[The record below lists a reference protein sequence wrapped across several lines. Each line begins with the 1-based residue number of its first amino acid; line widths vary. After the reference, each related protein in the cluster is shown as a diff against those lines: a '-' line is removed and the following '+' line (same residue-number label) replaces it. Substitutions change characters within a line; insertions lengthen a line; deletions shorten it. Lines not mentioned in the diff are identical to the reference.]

1 MKKRPRSSFPPA
13 RWLVVTRALVVFL
26 CVGFATSAAL
36 AQSFTVP
43 GNQRGWFN
51 TGLDLPAGTLVRLS
65 ATGQVDVGSGWGIH
79 GPEGTTR
86 FADVPGYPAATRLR
100 YGLVARLTE
109 SRTDAHDELHTDYA
123 YGETREFCS
132 GHGGHLWLAINDD
145 RPENNGGGYIV
156 TLTRGK
162 CAATVAAAPAPL
174 SGRFRVRLNGFSAH
188 AQSWDDALNSD
199 GWGDEVYFVWNI
211 DTIDLTGRNDTLR
224 TANYG
229 SFTSVFGDTGAGAII
244 RAGTASGTGGLA
256 TGNSF
261 PAADPWAGGS
271 RETGPAIY
279 NADLIQGR
287 TAGVI
292 IPAIFE
298 SDRASSLRETYNVAV
313 RNARPLIQSSLAA
326 LLRGSALRTA
336 SQFLVRGESV
346 GLGGLAATLS
356 HGASFTGERV
366 DRPIGMRP
374 PPGGSN
380 FTFVPQALVLT
391 YESAELIARSDLF
404 GRGRGVV
411 EIRYTDDPRLRGDYS
426 LYLLVERV
434 P

>member
-1 MKKRPRSSFPPA
+1 
-13 RWLVVTRALVVFL
+13 
-26 CVGFATSAAL
+26 
-36 AQSFTVP
+36 
-43 GNQRGWFN
+43 
-51 TGLDLPAGTLVRLS
+51 
-65 ATGQVDVGSGWGIH
+65 
-79 GPEGTTR
+79 
-86 FADVPGYPAATRLR
+86 
-100 YGLVARLTE
+100 
-109 SRTDAHDELHTDYA
+109 
-123 YGETREFCS
+123 
-132 GHGGHLWLAINDD
+132 
-145 RPENNGGGYIV
+145 
-156 TLTRGK
+156 
-162 CAATVAAAPAPL
+162 
-174 SGRFRVRLNGFSAH
+174 
-188 AQSWDDALNSD
+188 
-199 GWGDEVYFVWNI
+199 
-211 DTIDLTGRNDTLR
+211 
-224 TANYG
+224 
-229 SFTSVFGDTGAGAII
+229 VFGDTGAGAII
-244 RAGTASGTGGLA
+244 RAGTASSTGGLA

-261 PAADPWAGGS
+261 PAAEPWAGGS

-313 RNARPLIQSSLAA
+313 RNARPVIQSSLAA

-336 SQFLVRGESV
+336 AQFLVRGESV
-346 GLGGLAATLS
+346 GLGGLASTLS

-411 EIRYTDDPRLRGDYS
+411 EIRYTDDSRLRGDYS